1 MDTAII
7 PLGNGHVMDDKAA
20 RRLSEAFAALQLGLG
35 DRAEQLLRGVL
46 RKTPRNFDALIALG
60 AVRGE
65 QGRFDDAAALFERAA
80 KVRPDNADAHYNL
93 GVALAHLGSN
103 ERALDCYRNALHA
116 QPRHLNACNNLA
128 AALIARDRAAEAL
141 ACIEQGLAHHPLD
154 TQLQSKRGAAL
165 RDLDRIDEAVD
176 SFRQVAR
183 REPNDPLGHANLG
196 LALKEAGR
204 LDEAIER
211 LEHAVSLDPHRAS
224 HHNHLGVALAD
235 AGRLDAA
242 LACLRRAV
250 TLDPGAPELR
260 ENLGLTLLLNGNLQA
275 GWPEYE
281 FRHRLERFKARRPV
295 DVPVWQGEPLTNKS
309 ILAYAEQGF
318 GDTIQFVRYLPL
330 LVGRGAAVT
339 LAVQPR
345 LMALLSCMAD
355 LVTIVPLG
363 DVRARFDF
371 QCALLSLP
379 HKFGTTLSSIPTD
392 RPYLSADPALVAR
405 WRERIGHTGFK
416 IGIAWQGSTDYAG
429 DRGRSLALRE
439 FAPLAAIPGV
449 RLISLQKGFGVEQI
463 AAVDFSVETLD
474 ESFDASGAFVDTA
487 ALMMSLDLVV
497 TSDTSIPHL
506 AGALGRPVFIALRRV
521 PDWRWLL
528 DRDDSPWYPT
538 ARLFRQRAIGD
549 WADVFERIAAEVRRM
564 ALPLEAVSALSDRN
578 S

>member
-1 MDTAII
+1 MGTAII
-7 PLGNGHVMDDKAA
+7 QGQTDGVMHDKAA
-20 RRLSEAFAALQLGLG
+20 RRLNEAFAALQLGQG
-35 DRAEQLLRGVL
+35 DRAEHLLRGVL

-80 KVRPDNADAHYNL
+80 KVRPDDADAHYNL

-103 ERALDCYRNALHA
+103 ERALDCFRSALQA
-116 QPRHLNACNNLA
+116 QPHHLNARNNLA
-128 AALIARDRAAEAL
+128 AGLIARDRAAEAL
-141 ACIEQGLAHHPLD
+141 ACVEQGLAHTPFD
-154 TQLQSKRGAAL
+154 TQLMSKRGAAL
-165 RDLDRIDEAVD
+165 KDLGRVDEAID
-176 SFRQVAR
+176 SFKEVLQGQ
-183 REPNDPLGHANLG
+183 PNDPIGHANLG
-196 LALKEAGR
+196 LALKESGR
-204 LDEAIER
+204 LAEAIECF
-211 LEHAVSLDPHRAS
+211 ECAVSLEPHRAS

-242 LACLRRAV
+242 LARLRRAV
-250 TLDPGAPELR
+250 ALDPSAPDVR
-260 ENLGLTLLLNGNLQA
+260 ENLGLALLLDGA
-275 GWPEYE
+275 FEEGWPEYE
-281 FRHRLERFKARRPV
+281 FRHQLGRSRRPV
-295 DVPVWQGEPLTNKS
+295 DAPVWQGETLTNKS

-363 DVRARFDF
+363 DVRANFDF

-379 HKFGTTLSSIPTD
+379 HKFGTTLSSIPGD
-392 RPYLSADPALVAR
+392 GPYLAADPGLIAR
-405 WRERIGHTGFK
+405 WRERIGPAGFK
-416 IGIAWQGSTDYAG
+416 IGIAWQGSRDYAG
-429 DRGRSLALRE
+429 DRERSLALRE
-439 FAPLAAIPGV
+439 FAPLAAIPAV

-487 ALMMSLDLVV
+487 ALMTSLDLVV

-528 DRDDSPWYPT
+528 DREDSPWYPT
-538 ARLFRQRAIGD
+538 ARLFRQRATGD

-564 ALPLEAVSALSDRN
+564 APPLD
-578 S
+578 